1 MDGGDEAPGEV
12 LATVREGD
20 VDFAWDDGTGA
31 REVDFEVGPALA
43 VLLAR
48 EVVFANCQHWR
59 EDLSEADRGTAA
71 LFVNCSDVFSW
82 ASAEGEIL
90 PWGEIERLY
99 GMWRRDPAWGPAA
112 WAVLARG
119 CAPQG
124 PVAKRMAEAG
134 WEVARLA
141 EGGASARAYVDGV
154 CAGSRDRA
162 CGRADGQAPSAVT
175 DDEGS
180 DDASG

>member
-1 MDGGDEAPGEV
+1 MDDGEEVPGEV

-20 VDFAWDDGTGA
+20 VDFAWDDGTGT
-31 REVDFEVGPALA
+31 RKVDFEVAPALA
-43 VLLAR
+43 ALLAR

-59 EDLSEADRGTAA
+59 GDLAEADRGTAA

-82 ASAEGEIL
+82 ATAEGEIL

-119 CAPQG
+119 CAPQA

-134 WEVARLA
+134 WDVARLA
-141 EGGASARAYVDGV
+141 EGGAPARAYADAAF
-154 CAGSRDRA
+154 AGTEDRA
-162 CGRADGQAPSAVT
+162 
-175 DDEGS
+175 
-180 DDASG
+180 ASLATTRTP